1 MNSIFLNNDLLK
13 VPAPKQYEVF
23 EFQNEHGHI
32 QHIFEKR
39 EISVQVNGETYYD
52 LASPSGFG
60 GPAIVRFNDDR
71 KWDLIFD
78 FTRAFEAYC
87 LEHHIVSEQVE
98 FHAPFGHPA
107 DFLECYEV
115 EYERD
120 SFGIDV
126 TKPLDQIG
134 KEDLSKLWNAIDS
147 GVEYR
152 VFEGK
157 SAISYFQKFVHR
169 TDKQMHSNVKQY
181 IEFIDENAF
190 DDYIVVELSF
200 KNQVLAMSC
209 SRVHEDAVYTHWS
222 TAASKHQY
230 FEADKLLKCALY
242 LWAKENGLQKAW
254 SPKEKKQSKMAI
266 ETLVA
271 AVCTG
276 RKIWN
281 ERIYQELCNLS
292 NIDKR
297 VDFFPAYRSVQ

>member
-1 MNSIFLNNDLLK
+1 MNSIFQNNEVLK
-13 VPAPKQYEVF
+13 ISAPKQCEVF

-32 QHIFEKR
+32 KHIFKKR
-39 EISVQVNGETYYD
+39 EISVQINGETYYD
-52 LASPSGFG
+52 LVSPVGFG
-60 GPAIVRFNDDR
+60 GPLILSCNASQ

-87 LEHHIVSEQVE
+87 LEHNIVSEQVE
-98 FHAPFGHPA
+98 FYAPHGHPA

-152 VFEGK
+152 VFEGE
-157 SAISYFQKFVHR
+157 SAISSFRKFVHR
-169 TDKQMHSNVKQY
+169 TDMQMYSSVNQY
-181 IEFIDENAF
+181 FEVMDANTF
-190 DDYIVVELSF
+190 DDFVVVELIF

-209 SRVHEDAVYTHWS
+209 SRVNEDAVYTHWATS
-222 TAASKHQY
+222 YSRRQY
-230 FEADKLLKCALY
+230 FENDKLLKCALY
-242 LWAKENGLQKAW
+242 LWAKEKGFQQAW
-254 SPKEKKQSKMAI
+254 STKEKEQSNMEI

-271 AVCTG
+271 PVCTG

-281 ERIYQELCNLS
+281 ERIYRELCEIGQ
-292 NIDKR
+292 IDKR
-297 VDFFPAYRSVQ
+297 VEFFPAYRFVQ